1 MYDRHAGSLGQLI
14 PGVPIGF
21 MPPPKVLLWLGGRG
35 KLDSVE
41 RELRV
46 FRSFDEADRA
56 DDDYYASLSA
66 AECLDITLTLI
77 AAHRENTGEA
87 GSRFERVY
95 RVTQL
100 ASG

>member
-1 MYDRHAGSLGQLI
+1 
-14 PGVPIGF
+14 
-21 MPPPKVLLWLGGRG
+21 MPEQRRALRARVLARARGIRKFLVWANEHGRV
-35 KLDSVE
+35 SVVE

-77 AAHRENTGEA
+77 AVHRENTGEA

-95 RVTQL
+95 RVIQL